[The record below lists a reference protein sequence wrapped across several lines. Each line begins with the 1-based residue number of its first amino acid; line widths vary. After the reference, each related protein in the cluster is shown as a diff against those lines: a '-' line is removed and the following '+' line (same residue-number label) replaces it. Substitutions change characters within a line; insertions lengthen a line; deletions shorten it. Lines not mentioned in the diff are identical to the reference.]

1 MVLRVSGFLAFTSSS
16 RGISAEVDAASIR
29 PAAEGTTTLDKFMLT
44 FGKIQGRR

>member
-16 RGISAEVDAASIR
+16 RGISEVDAASIR
-29 PAAEGTTTLDKFMLT
+29 PAAAEGTTTLDKFMLT